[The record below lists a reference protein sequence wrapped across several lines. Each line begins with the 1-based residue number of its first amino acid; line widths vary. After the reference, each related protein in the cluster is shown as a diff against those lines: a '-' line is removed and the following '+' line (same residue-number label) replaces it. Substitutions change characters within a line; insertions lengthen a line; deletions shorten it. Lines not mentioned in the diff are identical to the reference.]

1 MTEAFI
7 EAGIPAAS
15 VHTGEGLY
23 SEDRKTAIQKLVSG
37 ELSILFVVDI
47 FNEGV
52 DIPEIDT
59 VLFLRPT
66 ESYTVFL
73 QQLGRG
79 LRKCENKNV
88 TVVLDF
94 IGNYK
99 LAPVLPL
106 LLSGKN
112 PMVKDRRSFY
122 EHTYP
127 EGCNVQFDMK

>member
-7 EAGIPAAS
+7 SAGIPAAS
-15 VHTGEGLY
+15 VHTGEGPY
-23 SEDRKTAIQKLVSG
+23 TEDRKTAVQKLVNG

-52 DIPEIDT
+52 DVPEIDT

-79 LRKCENKNV
+79 LRKCENKDV
-88 TVVLDF
+88 TIVLDF
-94 IGNYK
+94 VGNYK
-99 LAPVLPL
+99 LAPVLPV
-106 LLSGKN
+106 LLSGEN
-112 PMVKDRRSFY
+112 LWL
-122 EHTYP
+122 
-127 EGCNVQFDMK
+127 Q